1 MPLSRIRQ
9 LSSASR
15 LRGLSLAALL
25 AASGACA
32 QGTGLG
38 VATDGDL
45 SGGFPTSATEA
56 PTLVPD
62 RNAPPSITAAP
73 SDADEIVP
81 AANRQNQPDP
91 NDPNYA
97 RARLRASKLYSPN
110 LKSNPP
116 LSSLVPYRT
125 SLRPLRGAA
134 AVAAARSQL
143 RAPVSPNA
151 RPNPA
156 PNPAPPPRELLYPLL
171 PGPAFAA
178 IPFPVRNSPPALAE
192 ADAFAPSGVS
202 IGDVRLLPFVEGS
215 TGFQTNPNQVQ
226 TGVRSSAEFRIDA
239 GTAIASDFSNNALTG
254 NVRGGYS
261 LFPSNSNANRPDVSA
276 VLDGRIDVTRDTK
289 INTEARLVIVTQ
301 TPGSPLLAVPNS
313 VFITSRPL
321 ITSEGAT
328 LGASH
333 QFNRLNL
340 DVRGTFDR
348 TQYGDATQSDGSI
361 FRYSQDNYDDYGL
374 VARASYELTP
384 GIIPFAETGVDAR
397 VRDSD
402 VDLSGYR
409 RDSRGILGRAGS
421 SFEFFGHFTGTLSA
435 GYAYRHYD
443 DPRLPELAGPTVDG
457 ALVYAFSPLTTVTLR
472 ANTTL
477 SETTLAG
484 ASGAISRLVSLEIA
498 HVLFRHFT
506 VSGIA
511 TYQPN
516 QYQGVAVQEA
526 YTQFTLKGAYS
537 FSREVQLIASASQQ
551 NLQSSL
557 AFNGFKDTIFLLGVR
572 MQR

>member
-1 MPLSRIRQ
+1 MTLVAAAPARAQ
-9 LSSASR
+9 DTG
-15 LRGLSLAALL
+15 LRGL
-25 AASGACA
+25 GA
-32 QGTGLG
+32 GGDLGGLPG
-38 VATDGDL
+38 SATD
-45 SGGFPTSATEA
+45 A

-62 RNAPPSITAAP
+62 RNAPPSIVAAP
-73 SDADEIVP
+73 TDAEDATP
-81 AANRQNQPDP
+81 PTTTQNQPDP
-91 NDPNYA
+91 NDPNFA
-97 RARLRASKLYSPN
+97 RPRLRKGKLYSPN
-110 LKSNPP
+110 LKSNPA
-116 LSSLVPYRT
+116 LTSLVPYRT
-125 SLRPLRGAA
+125 SVRPLRGAA
-134 AVAAARSQL
+134 ALAAR
-143 RAPVSPNA
+143 APQRTGVSPNT
-151 RPNPA
+151 PPSPA
-156 PNPAPPPRELLYPLL
+156 PNPAPPARDLLYPLL
-171 PGPAFAA
+171 PGPTFAA
-178 IPFPVRNSPPALAE
+178 IPFPARNSPPALAE
-192 ADAFAPSGVS
+192 ADAFAPTGVRV
-202 IGDVRLLPFVEGS
+202 GDLRLLPFVEGS

-226 TGVRSSAEFRIDA
+226 TGVRSSAEFRVDA
-239 GTAIASDFSNNALTG
+239 GTAIESDFANHSLTG

-289 INTEARLVIVTQ
+289 INTEARLVVVTQ

-321 ITSEGAT
+321 ITSEGVT

-333 QFNRLNL
+333 QFGRVNL
-340 DVRGTFDR
+340 DLRGTFDR

-361 FRYSQDNYDDYGL
+361 FRYSQDNYNDYGV

-384 GIIPFAETGVDAR
+384 GIVPFVETAFDAR

-421 SFEFFGHFTGTLSA
+421 AFEFFGHFTGTLSA
-435 GYAYRHYD
+435 GYADRHYD
-443 DPRLPELAGPTVDG
+443 DPRLPNLNGPTVDG
-457 ALVYAFSPLTTVTLR
+457 AVIYAFSPLTTITLR

-498 HVLFRHFT
+498 HVFFRHFT
-506 VSGIA
+506 ISGIA

-537 FSREVQLIASASQQ
+537 FSREAQLIASASQQ

-557 AFNGFKDTIFLLGVR
+557 VGNGFKDSIFLIGVR
-572 MQR
+572 LQR